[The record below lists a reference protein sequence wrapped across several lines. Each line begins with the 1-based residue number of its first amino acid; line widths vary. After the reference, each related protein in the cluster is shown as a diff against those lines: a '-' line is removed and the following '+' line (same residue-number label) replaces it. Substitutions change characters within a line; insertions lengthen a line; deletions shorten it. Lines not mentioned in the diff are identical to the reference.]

1 MDSVSTD
8 KICTGEIAFHKVGI
22 TRMFFCKCIPFCSQA
37 SDQTL
42 ESHQT
47 EISWRFGT
55 FFQVLYSLPMG
66 NAQVHYPVLEFLLY
80 SFQESTTSAQAHCAL
95 QSLFQES
102 SGGVLL
108 TAVSLGLPQRTE
120 FLFVLKKL
128 MSVLSPTCQP
138 LSHLELPSL
147 VNVLTAGRF
156 QGANSPWNSTCSP
169 QICCSPKMFLESLQA
184 WTSELFDRL
193 KLILS
198 QNVINLNLSATEA
211 EASSTRLDNSY

>member
-1 MDSVSTD
+1 
-8 KICTGEIAFHKVGI
+8 
-22 TRMFFCKCIPFCSQA
+22 
-37 SDQTL
+37 
-42 ESHQT
+42 
-47 EISWRFGT
+47 
-55 FFQVLYSLPMG
+55 MG

-156 QGANSPWNSTCSP
+156 QGANSTCSP